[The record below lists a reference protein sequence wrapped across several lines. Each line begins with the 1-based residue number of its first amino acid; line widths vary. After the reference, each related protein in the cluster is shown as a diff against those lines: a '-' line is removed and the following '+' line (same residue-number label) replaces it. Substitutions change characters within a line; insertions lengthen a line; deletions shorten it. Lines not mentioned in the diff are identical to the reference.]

1 MTISEFELIRR
12 YFANS
17 EYQFSRAG
25 IELGIGDDG
34 ALLKIPA
41 DQLLVMSMD
50 VLVDSIHF
58 PPKADPRLIAQR
70 SLAVNLS
77 DMAAMA
83 AEPLCFTLGLTLP
96 EVNEKWLTE
105 FSAGLLQM
113 ARQHNCPLV
122 GGDTSRGP
130 LQIAIQVQGLVAP
143 DKVMRRSGA
152 HPGDSIYVSGHL
164 GDGAIAL
171 LSMNLPSSL
180 GKEFAMEQKIL
191 SEADR
196 SHFLAAYYQ
205 PEPRL
210 ELARA
215 LAGLATSGIDISD
228 GLAGDLGHILQ
239 ASAVGAVLQI
249 EKLPFSDAAIRNM
262 SASNRQLAALFGGD
276 DYELCVTVAPALCA
290 QAEAAASALGI
301 PFTRIGEIVDGSGM
315 QCVNLQ
321 GKLQEFHQ
329 NSFQHFR

>member
-17 EYQFSRAG
+17 EFQFSRSG
-25 IELGIGDDG
+25 VELGIGDDG

-41 DQLLVMSMD
+41 DRLLVMSMD
-50 VLVDSIHF
+50 VLVESIHF
-58 PPKADPRLIAQR
+58 PQQADPRLIAQR

-96 EVNEKWLTE
+96 EANEKWLAE

-130 LQIAIQVQGLVAP
+130 LQIAIQVQGLVAS
-143 DKVMRRSGA
+143 DKVLRRSGA
-152 HPGDSIYVSGHL
+152 RPGDSIYVSGHL

-171 LSMNLPSSL
+171 LCMNLPSAL
-180 GKEFAMEQKIL
+180 GEEFAMEQQIL
-191 SEADR
+191 SESDR

-210 ELARA
+210 ELAQA

-228 GLAGDLGHILQ
+228 GLAGDLGHILK
-239 ASAVGAVLQI
+239 ASAVGAVLQL
-249 EKLPFSDAAIRNM
+249 EKLPFSDAAM
-262 SASNRQLAALFGGD
+262 HSLSASNRQLAALFGGD
-276 DYELCVTVAPALCA
+276 DYELCVTVPPALSA
-290 QAEAAASALGI
+290 QAEAAASAVGV
-301 PFTRIGEIVDGSGM
+301 PFTRIGEIVEGSGIR
-315 QCVNLQ
+315 CVNPQ
-321 GKLQEFHQ
+321 GKLQDFHREA
-329 NSFQHFR
+329 FQHFR